1 MTNLIAAEAGC
12 ALNGPEKVAALLL
25 TVDKDVAQRV
35 LKHFDQNELRQI
47 TKFAAGLG
55 SVPASTIEALI
66 EDFTT
71 RLESGGSELRG
82 SAGEAE
88 ELLKGVIPPEQIA
101 EIMSD
106 VLGNSNRAIWERVGA
121 APEAA
126 FIDYISKEHPQT
138 AALALSRIDPA
149 RAAKALSALPGQF
162 RDDVMRRMLSSKA
175 VNDEALRLLETA
187 LQESLLQSSEATA
200 SAAKNAKLAAIIN
213 KMERE
218 QAEGVLRS
226 LAERRPRDVE
236 ALKGLLFKFEDVTS
250 LNVRARMILFDA
262 VPADRVIMAL
272 SGAEADVRDFVLA
285 ALSARTRR
293 MVEAELA
300 SGATPPRREIMEARR
315 LIADTVLKLA
325 EQGKIDL
332 SSGSEEALE

>member
-1 MTNLIAAEAGC
+1 MTNLIATEAGRM
-12 ALNGPEKVAALLL
+12 LNGPEKVAALLL

-35 LKHFDQNELRQI
+35 LKHFDQSELRQI

-55 SVPASTIEALI
+55 AVPASTIETLI
-66 EDFTT
+66 DDFTS
-71 RLESGGSELRG
+71 RLESGGSALRG
-82 SAGEAE
+82 TAGEAE
-88 ELLKGVIPPEQIA
+88 KLLSGVIPPEQIA

-106 VLGNSNRAIWERVGA
+106 VLGSSNSAVWDRVSA

-126 FIDYISKEHPQT
+126 FIGYISKEHPQT
-138 AALALSRIDPA
+138 AALTLSRIDPA
-149 RAAKALSALPGQF
+149 RAAKALSALPGEF

-175 VNDEALRLLETA
+175 VADEALRLLETT
-187 LQESLLQSSEATA
+187 LQEGLLKSSELAA

-218 QAEGVLRS
+218 HAEGVLRS
-226 LAERRPRDVE
+226 LSERRPRDAE
-236 ALKGLLFKFEDVTS
+236 ALKGMLFNFEDITR

-262 VPADRVIMAL
+262 IPADRVILAL
-272 SGAEADVRDFVLA
+272 RGAETDVRDVVLA

-293 MVEAELA
+293 MVEAELS
-300 SGATPPRREIMEARR
+300 SGATPPRRDIMEARR
-315 LIADTVLKLA
+315 VIADTVLKLA

-332 SSGSEEALE
+332 SGAAEEAAE